1 MNLTLFDYFIS
12 CLNVMANWKLLELG
26 AGGCFTLAS
35 GDGTWGNDIRIQLPG
50 NLWSL
55 SYFRDGHR
63 EWAFVSGH
71 ESTLEIGKQS
81 HHKLPTYFS
90 YVIRA
95 LSSFMKLWGDLHYCI
110 PLSPHRL
117 YCKVLYNRDKSV
129 PSRCC

>member
-1 MNLTLFDYFIS
+1 MNPTLFDCFIS

-50 NLWSL
+50 NLRSL

-90 YVIRA
+90 LASGPFLPSQNCGVTCITA
-95 LSSFMKLWGDLHYCI
+95 FHY
-110 PLSPHRL
+110 PHIAFT
-117 YCKVLYNRDKSV
+117 VKS
-129 PSRCC
+129 